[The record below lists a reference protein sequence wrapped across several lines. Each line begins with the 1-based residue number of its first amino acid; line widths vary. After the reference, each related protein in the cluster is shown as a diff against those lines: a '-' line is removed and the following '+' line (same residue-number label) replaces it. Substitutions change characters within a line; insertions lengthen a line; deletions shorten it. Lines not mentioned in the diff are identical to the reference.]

1 MTKLRIN
8 QKKFLRRVKHAMLDD
23 SKPLNVRAEY
33 AKIYPQASQSTLNVN
48 PYVLLDKPHAQKY
61 LAELLNAEAP
71 PNYISDRLKV
81 LSNAKKDHVLPNGKI
96 VEIRDNASS
105 IASIDKI
112 LRITG
117 ALKDGDTNIDARSI
131 NFNMTAD
138 DAKILSDL
146 ADRLDRLEN
155 K

>member
-1 MTKLRIN
+1 MLTKAIIRQKRFAKEYIANGCNSKKAYLSISPNVTENTAQVEGGEYLR
-8 QKKFLRRVKHAMLDD
+8 
-23 SKPLNVRAEY
+23 KPLVTQY
-33 AKIYPQASQSTLNVN
+33 IK
-48 PYVLLDKPHAQKY
+48 LLTQDC
-61 LAELLNAEAP
+61 P

-96 VEIRDNASS
+96 IEIRDNASS

-138 DAKILSDL
+138 DAKVLSEL

>member
-1 MTKLRIN
+1 MGIKAILRE
-8 QKKFLRRVKHAMLDD
+8 KHF
-23 SKPLNVRAEY
+23 
-33 AKIYPQASQSTLNVN
+33 AKA
-48 PYVLLDKPHAQKY
+48 YVLNGGNGMKAYQAISQHVTPDTAR
-61 LAELLNAEAP
+61 AEAP
-71 PNYISDRLKV
+71 GYLAKPSVQSYLLELINKGIPPEYLSKRLKV

-146 ADRLDRLEN
+146 ADRFDRLEN